1 MQIQT
6 VNLHE
11 LDTRNFKSH
20 IPLER
25 LCRKNDHWSSCTH
38 HAIVQQ
44 MTAMMIPHPGQTISP
59 TGHDDHAAIDVD
71 SS

>member
-11 LDTRNFKSH
+11 LDARNFKSH
-20 IPLER
+20 IPPER
-25 LCRKNDHWSSCTH
+25 LRRKNDHWSSCTH

-44 MTAMMIPHPGQTISP
+44 MTAMIPHPGQTIGL